1 MEILTISGGSGLFG
15 EVRIPGAKN
24 SVLPIMAAS
33 VLCRGTVTL
42 TDVPHLSDVEASA
55 RILQSVGCKVLL
67 ENGRAVITPPE
78 FPGSAVPEPLMRA
91 MRSSLFYLAPLL
103 ARTGRADI
111 YTPGGCRL
119 GAGVVPAA
127 VGGQGLYRHGGD
139 VGLEK
144 MGAHITEK
152 DGGALE
158 VTAPDG
164 LAGADICLR
173 FPSVG
178 ATETLLMAAAAARGE
193 TVLRGAA
200 VEPEVTDLVRFL
212 QGAGA
217 DITGVGTRVLHI
229 RGRELLMGTQHAVCP
244 DRITAATVLCAVAGC
259 GGEVLLTNTCNAHLA
274 EVLRILRR
282 AGCMVS
288 VSGDSSVALASSGA
302 LRAAGGWD
310 TGVYPSFPTDAAP
323 LMAAALLRAQGES
336 RVTDTIF
343 ENRFACAE
351 GFLRLGASVNVCGRT
366 LHVHG
371 MDLLNGADVEAP
383 DLRGG
388 AALVIA
394 ALQAQGSTR
403 VMGAE
408 HISRGYEDIAALL
421 APLGARITRSWG
433 EPCGRGC
440 RNAGTV
446 L

>member
-1 MEILTISGGSGLFG
+1 MTISGGSGLFG

-119 GAGVVPAA
+119 GARPIDMH
-127 VGGQGLYRHGGD
+127 LS
-139 VGLEK
+139 GLEK

-200 VEPEVTDLVRFL
+200 VEPEVTDLVRFFAGRGRGYHRRRHAGAAHPRPGAADGHAACRLPGPHYRGHRAVRCGGLRRRGAAHQYL
-212 QGAGA
+212 QRPSGRGAAHPAQGRMHGVGLGGQLCGAGKLGRSA
-217 DITGVGTRVLHI
+217 R
-229 RGRELLMGTQHAVCP
+229 RGRVGYGRVSIVPNGRGTP
-244 DRITAATVLCAVAGC
+244 DG
-259 GGEVLLTNTCNAHLA
+259 
-274 EVLRILRR
+274 
-282 AGCMVS
+282 
-288 VSGDSSVALASSGA
+288 
-302 LRAAGGWD
+302 
-310 TGVYPSFPTDAAP
+310 
-323 LMAAALLRAQGES
+323 
-336 RVTDTIF
+336 
-343 ENRFACAE
+343 
-351 GFLRLGASVNVCGRT
+351 
-366 LHVHG
+366 
-371 MDLLNGADVEAP
+371 
-383 DLRGG
+383 GG
-388 AALVIA
+388 AAA
-394 ALQAQGSTR
+394 
-403 VMGAE
+403 GA
-408 HISRGYEDIAALL
+408 GGKA
-421 APLGARITRSWG
+421 
-433 EPCGRGC
+433 
-440 RNAGTV
+440 V
-446 L
+446 

>member
-119 GAGVVPAA
+119 GARPIDMH
-127 VGGQGLYRHGGD
+127 LS
-139 VGLEK
+139 GLEK

-200 VEPEVTDLVRFL
+200 VEPEVTDLARFL

-259 GGEVLLTNTCNAHLA
+259 GGEVLLQRPSGRGAAH
-274 EVLRILRR
+274 
-282 AGCMVS
+282 
-288 VSGDSSVALASSGA
+288 
-302 LRAAGGWD
+302 
-310 TGVYPSFPTDAAP
+310 P
-323 LMAAALLRAQGES
+323 AQGRMHGVGLGGQLCGAGKLGRS
-336 RVTDTIF
+336 ARRGRV
-343 ENRFACAE
+343 
-351 GFLRLGASVNVCGRT
+351 GYGR
-366 LHVHG
+366 VSIVP
-371 MDLLNGADVEAP
+371 NGRGTP
-383 DLRGG
+383 DGGG
-388 AALVIA
+388 AAA
-394 ALQAQGSTR
+394 
-403 VMGAE
+403 GA
-408 HISRGYEDIAALL
+408 G
-421 APLGARITRSWG
+421 GK
-433 EPCGRGC
+433 PCDGHDF
-440 RNAGTV
+440 
-446 L
+446 

>member
-119 GAGVVPAA
+119 GARPIDMH
-127 VGGQGLYRHGGD
+127 LS
-139 VGLEK
+139 GLEK

-173 FPSVG
+173 FPSAG

-200 VEPEVTDLVRFL
+200 VEPEVTDLARFL

-217 DITGVGTRVLHI
+217 EITGVGTRVLHI

>member
-42 TDVPHLSDVEASA
+42 TDVPHLSDVGASA

-119 GAGVVPAA
+119 GARPIDMH
-127 VGGQGLYRHGGD
+127 LS
-139 VGLEK
+139 GLEK

-200 VEPEVTDLVRFL
+200 VEPEVTDLARFL

-229 RGRELLMGTQHAVCP
+229 RGHRAV
-244 DRITAATVLCAVAGC
+244 RC
-259 GGEVLLTNTCNAHLA
+259 GG
-274 EVLRILRR
+274 LRR
-282 AGCMVS
+282 RGAAHQYLQRP
-288 VSGDSSVALASSGA
+288 SGRGA
-302 LRAAGGWD
+302 AH
-310 TGVYPSFPTDAAP
+310 P
-323 LMAAALLRAQGES
+323 AQGRMHGVGLGGQLCGAGKLGRS
-336 RVTDTIF
+336 ARRGRV
-343 ENRFACAE
+343 
-351 GFLRLGASVNVCGRT
+351 GYGR
-366 LHVHG
+366 VSIVP
-371 MDLLNGADVEAP
+371 NGRGTP
-383 DLRGG
+383 DGGG
-388 AALVIA
+388 AAA
-394 ALQAQGSTR
+394 
-403 VMGAE
+403 GA
-408 HISRGYEDIAALL
+408 G
-421 APLGARITRSWG
+421 GK
-433 EPCGRGC
+433 PCDGHDF
-440 RNAGTV
+440 
-446 L
+446 

>member
-119 GAGVVPAA
+119 GARPIDMH
-127 VGGQGLYRHGGD
+127 LS
-139 VGLEK
+139 GLEK

-200 VEPEVTDLVRFL
+200 VEPEVTDLARFL

-229 RGRELLMGTQHAVCP
+229 RGRELLMGTRHAVCP

-288 VSGDSSVALASSGA
+288 ASGDSSVALASSGA

-343 ENRFACAE
+343 ENRFA
-351 GFLRLGASVNVCGRT
+351 SVTSV
-366 LHVHG
+366 
-371 MDLLNGADVEAP
+371 
-383 DLRGG
+383 
-388 AALVIA
+388 
-394 ALQAQGSTR
+394 
-403 VMGAE
+403 
-408 HISRGYEDIAALL
+408 
-421 APLGARITRSWG
+421 
-433 EPCGRGC
+433 
-440 RNAGTV
+440 
-446 L
+446 

>member
-119 GAGVVPAA
+119 GARPIDMH
-127 VGGQGLYRHGGD
+127 LS
-139 VGLEK
+139 GLEK

-200 VEPEVTDLVRFL
+200 VEPEVTDLARFL

-302 LRAAGGWD
+302 LRAAGQGLQPQRARP
-310 TGVYPSFPTDAAP
+310 GKQVQH
-323 LMAAALLRAQGES
+323 LRA
-336 RVTDTIF
+336 
-343 ENRFACAE
+343 AHA
-351 GFLRLGASVNVCGRT
+351 RLQ
-366 LHVHG
+366 
-371 MDLLNGADVEAP
+371 DVEERLPRSVERRAGVLP
-383 DLRGG
+383 FQRRKFSPSGLPGNDSHASASSESNLR
-388 AALVIA
+388 
-394 ALQAQGSTR
+394 SYHHT
-403 VMGAE
+403 
-408 HISRGYEDIAALL
+408 
-421 APLGARITRSWG
+421 TK
-433 EPCGRGC
+433 
-440 RNAGTV
+440 AGPSQQKPAGF
-446 L
+446 

>member
-1 MEILTISGGSGLFG
+1 MTISGGSGLFG

-119 GAGVVPAA
+119 GARPIDMH
-127 VGGQGLYRHGGD
+127 LS
-139 VGLEK
+139 GLEK

-200 VEPEVTDLVRFL
+200 VEPEVTDLARFL

-229 RGRELLMGTQHAVCP
+229 RGRELLMGTQHAV
-244 DRITAATVLCAVAGC
+244 
-259 GGEVLLTNTCNAHLA
+259 
-274 EVLRILRR
+274 
-282 AGCMVS
+282 VS
-288 VSGDSSVALASSGA
+288 
-302 LRAAGGWD
+302 
-310 TGVYPSFPTDAAP
+310 
-323 LMAAALLRAQGES
+323 
-336 RVTDTIF
+336 I
-343 ENRFACAE
+343 
-351 GFLRLGASVNVCGRT
+351 
-366 LHVHG
+366 HV
-371 MDLLNGADVEAP
+371 E
-383 DLRGG
+383 
-388 AALVIA
+388 
-394 ALQAQGSTR
+394 
-403 VMGAE
+403 
-408 HISRGYEDIAALL
+408 
-421 APLGARITRSWG
+421 
-433 EPCGRGC
+433 
-440 RNAGTV
+440 
-446 L
+446 

>member
-24 SVLPIMAAS
+24 SVLPIMAAA

-119 GAGVVPAA
+119 GARPIDMH
-127 VGGQGLYRHGGD
+127 LS
-139 VGLEK
+139 GLEK

-244 DRITAATVLCAVAGC
+244 DRITAATVLC
-259 GGEVLLTNTCNAHLA
+259 

-433 EPCGRGC
+433 
-440 RNAGTV
+440 
-446 L
+446 

>member
-119 GAGVVPAA
+119 GARPIDMH
-127 VGGQGLYRHGGD
+127 LS
-139 VGLEK
+139 GLEK

-200 VEPEVTDLVRFL
+200 VEPEVTDLARFL

-244 DRITAATVLCAVAGC
+244 TALPRPPCCA
-259 GGEVLLTNTCNAHLA
+259 LW
-274 EVLRILRR
+274 
-282 AGCMVS
+282 
-288 VSGDSSVALASSGA
+288 
-302 LRAAGGWD
+302 RAAAARCCSPIPATPIWPRCCASCAG
-310 TGVYPSFPTDAAP
+310 PDAWC
-323 LMAAALLRAQGES
+323 R
-336 RVTDTIF
+336 
-343 ENRFACAE
+343 
-351 GFLRLGASVNVCGRT
+351 
-366 LHVHG
+366 
-371 MDLLNGADVEAP
+371 
-383 DLRGG
+383 
-388 AALVIA
+388 
-394 ALQAQGSTR
+394 
-403 VMGAE
+403 
-408 HISRGYEDIAALL
+408 SRGQLCGAGK
-421 APLGARITRSWG
+421 LGRSARREGGIRACIHRSQRTRH
-433 EPCGRGC
+433 P
-440 RNAGTV
+440 
-446 L
+446 

>member
-119 GAGVVPAA
+119 GARPIDMH
-127 VGGQGLYRHGGD
+127 LS
-139 VGLEK
+139 GLEK

-193 TVLRGAA
+193 TVLR
-200 VEPEVTDLVRFL
+200 
-212 QGAGA
+212 
-217 DITGVGTRVLHI
+217 
-229 RGRELLMGTQHAVCP
+229 
-244 DRITAATVLCAVAGC
+244 
-259 GGEVLLTNTCNAHLA
+259 
-274 EVLRILRR
+274 ILRR

-288 VSGDSSVALASSGA
+288 ASGDSSVALASSGA

>member
-1 MEILTISGGSGLFG
+1 MQALNVWGAHGLHG
-15 EVRIPGAKN
+15 TVRVPGAKN
-24 SVLPIMAAS
+24 SALPLLAAS
-33 VLCRGTVTL
+33 LLCTQAVALENVPGL
-42 TDVPHLSDVEASA
+42 TDVACAVHILRALGCGVRGPHKGVVDVLPAS
-55 RILQSVGCKVLL
+55 
-67 ENGRAVITPPE
+67 E
-78 FPGSAVPEPLMRA
+78 PGSTVPQEDMCA
-91 MRSSLFYLAPLL
+91 MRSSLFFLAPMLV
-103 ARTGRADI
+103 RAGQACI
-111 YTPGGCRL
+111 GLPGGCKL
-119 GAGVVPAA
+119 GARPIDMHLK
-127 VGGQGLYRHGGD
+127 GLAQ
-139 VGLEK
+139 
-144 MGAHITEK
+144 MGAQVEEN
-152 DGGALE
+152 GASLFLR
-158 VTAPDG
+158 APRG
-164 LAGADICLR
+164 LQGADITLR

-178 ATETLLMAAAAARGE
+178 ASETLLMAAVCAKGM

-259 GGEVLLTNTCNAHLA
+259 GGEGLLTNTCNAHLA

-433 EPCGRGC
+433 
-440 RNAGTV
+440 
-446 L
+446 